1 MPLSG
6 ASRAATNYSLPQGT
20 AHSSVFQKEPA
31 MTVNPWRNVYRE
43 ALLEENPIMVPRRVD
58 AASKAIQDRLA
69 ENCQP
74 LSKREFDDID
84 GALKILRFLTKQT
97 A

>member
-1 MPLSG
+1 
-6 ASRAATNYSLPQGT
+6 
-20 AHSSVFQKEPA
+20 

-43 ALLEENPIMVPRRVD
+43 ALLEENPTMVPRRVD

>member
-1 MPLSG
+1 
-6 ASRAATNYSLPQGT
+6 
-20 AHSSVFQKEPA
+20 
-31 MTVNPWRNVYRE
+31 MTDNPWRNVYRE

-69 ENCQP
+69 EDRQP

-84 GALKILRFLTKQT
+84 GAIRILRFLTRQ
-97 A
+97 AA